1 MKDKSDRTWTRGTDK
16 GTQARDRTG
25 KWGQV
30 RDRPGTFDSDTG
42 RKGQMGDT
50 KGQTRDKS
58 GKQRR
63 VCQTWD
69 KKDRWRM
76 GGKDDGQKRKRQ
88 GPWQEETP
96 L

>member
-1 MKDKSDRTWTRGTDK
+1 MDK
-16 GTQARDRTG
+16 RDRQRDTG
-25 KWGQV
+25 KGQNREMGQV

-69 KKDRWRM
+69 KKDRWRT

>member
-1 MKDKSDRTWTRGTDK
+1 MDK
-16 GTQARDRTG
+16 RDRQRDTG
-25 KWGQV
+25 KGQNREMGQV